1 MTVRAEQEVTLTRVD
16 DGAQGANGT
25 TFTPSVSAA
34 GDISW
39 TNDGGKTNPPTQNIK
54 GPEGDEGPAG
64 KTAYES
70 AVDGGYT
77 GTEAE
82 FNSDLSQVSDV
93 TQHFWYDND
102 GAHVA
107 EVDQDTFTQNPQG
120 ANTLID
126 SNGLSMRDGTTT
138 LASFSAGG
146 ATIGQDNGAR
156 TEVTSF
162 GVDLYDEKGIPAIS
176 IKSSGA
182 QGTVWKKTSYKSTR
196 KNSAS
201 STKSITDDCIAGAT
215 YYITHGTGTR
225 TECTQGTSK
234 TISTTAYN
242 STTGTNVPI
251 TLVASASG
259 TGNITVTTSATGS
272 VTGSITVSYTVEY
285 PVLADMASIELSG
298 VVSVNGNAINEIA
311 IENGVKAGNHGTW
324 FYRKWSSG
332 MVEAWYNM
340 DTAISVNFNSSSSV
354 AGTYRKDT
362 AITIPSGIFPAK
374 PNFGMVNVQQDSTT
388 IHGEFHPVSATSG
401 TVYWTR
407 DATGTA
413 NITASIYVSLIPQSI

>member
-1 MTVRAEQEVTLTRVD
+1 MTVRAETQIDLSRVD
-16 DGAQGANGT
+16 DGSQGADGT
-25 TFTPSVSAA
+25 TFTPSVNAA

-146 ATIGQDNGAR
+146 ATIGQDDGAR

-182 QGTVWKKTSYKSTR
+182 QGTVWKTTSYNITR
-196 KNSAS
+196 KNGAGSLN
-201 STKSITDDCIAGAT
+201 SITDDCIAGAK

-225 TECTQGTSK
+225 TEFTQGTSK

-242 STTGTNVPI
+242 KTTETNIPI
-251 TLVASASG
+251 TLTASADG
-259 TGNITVTTSATGS
+259 AGNITVTTSATGS
-272 VTGSITVSYTVEY
+272 VTGSITVSYKVEY

-298 VVSVNGNAINEIA
+298 N
-311 IENGVKAGNHGTW
+311 
-324 FYRKWSSG
+324 
-332 MVEAWYNM
+332 
-340 DTAISVNFNSSSSV
+340 ISVKGTTVSDGSWALETRKSLWTNSSPTSSFTAKTV
-354 AGTYRKDT
+354 LSNDADLAECDAVEIYYRH
-362 AITIPSGIFPAK
+362 
-374 PNFGMVNVQQDSTT
+374 STT
-388 IHGEFHPVSATSG
+388 DDRVYCVTGDVGTKVPLTVQGMEYNRTGGRIATVNSNG
-401 TVYWTR
+401 
-407 DATGTA
+407 
-413 NITASIYVSLIPQSI
+413 ITFGAASYNTNSNNTYAIPTKIVGIKYI